1 MREDILHSLLVLSP
15 VLRWFGDRG
24 RLRDPVPVEVE
35 TNRAGGGTTQCTF
48 CDIVA
53 RRRDAEIILETD
65 DVVAFMDLLPMTHG
79 HCLVIPKAH
88 RKDLLD
94 LGVDDGKH
102 LIDAAQSVSRAL
114 MQTMDARGINLI
126 NNMGADADQTQ
137 FHFHLHVVP
146 RYGGD
151 RLLHPWER
159 RFGHWPTVQEHAAKL
174 RIALGRMELGRIELD
189 GVGPDGVGSVT
200 DEAGG

>member
-1 MREDILHSLLVLSP
+1 MEREDIHHSLLGRRHGP
-15 VLRWFGDRG
+15 RWFGDRG
-24 RLRDPVPVEVE
+24 RLRDPVSVEAE
-35 TNRAGGGTTQCTF
+35 TNLAGGDTAQCTF

-94 LGVDDGKH
+94 LAADDGRH
-102 LIDAAQSVSRAL
+102 LINAAQSVSRAL

-174 RIALGRMELGRIELD
+174 RIALGQFELRRMELAQ
-189 GVGPDGVGSVT
+189 SAS